1 MDDEQALPLA
11 LRMVHERAMHAPRE
25 AVRIE
30 LARAGPD
37 VGLVG
42 AGALLYYYHNMEL

>member
-1 MDDEQALPLA
+1 MGPLLMELA
-11 LRMVHERAMHAPRE
+11 LRVVHERAMRVPPE

-30 LARAGPD
+30 LARTGPD

-42 AGALLYYYHNMEL
+42 AGSLLYYYHNMGL